1 MVKKHTVAITT
12 AADGSA
18 TAYTP
23 VVSGYLR
30 AIAYVP
36 HASTPLDTN
45 ADVTITANTSGLA
58 LLTITNIGL
67 SALSIHPR
75 AATVGV
81 TNVAALYAA
90 AGTAVNTEIPVADEA
105 IKVVVAQGNS
115 AKSGTFYV
123 YVDGVA

>member
-1 MVKKHTVAITT
+1 MVKKHTVAITS
-12 AADGSA
+12 AADGTA

-36 HASTPLDTN
+36 HASTPLDTG

-58 LLTITNIGL
+58 LLTITNLGTA
-67 SALSIHPR
+67 ALSIHPR

-81 TNVAALYAA
+81 TNLAALYAA
-90 AGTAVNTEIPVADEA
+90 GGAAVNTEIPVADEA
-105 IKVVVAQGNS
+105 IKMVVAQGGD
-115 AKSGTFYV
+115 AKSGTFYL
-123 YVDGVA
+123 YVDGA